1 MEQFDNHEL
10 SYKTYLQTP
19 HPQNC
24 KFELIDENATIKAI
38 DYIENKSSSG
48 HDGISNILLK
58 YAKLEISKP
67 LTLIINQMITIGI
80 FPDSLKIA
88 KIILIY
94 KKRVP
99 TDLSTYRPISLLPTI
114 SKIFERI
121 IDIQLQEYLNRNNLL
136 AEQQY
141 GFRPNHSTEYAAVK
155 LVDYISNKMDDHKIS
170 GTIFIDLSKAF
181 DTLSYDILLYKLK
194 LYGISGIE
202 YKLLSSYLRNRK
214 QYVTFNNK
222 NSELTEMRTGV
233 PQGSMW
239 GLLLFSTYINDLI
252 TVSNKLNF
260 IMYADDTTIYFDLEV
275 FEKDDLE
282 HQINDDL
289 KRLNLNKLTLNTT
302 KTKSMVFHR
311 KQQQMEQLHFSI
323 DGEVIE
329 NVSSFNFLGIT
340 LGGGLT

>member
-67 LTLIINQMITIGI
+67 LTLIINQMITTGI

-121 IDIQLQEYLNRNNLL
+121 IDIQLQEYLNPIW
-136 AEQQY
+136 A
-141 GFRPNHSTEYAAVK
+141 
-155 LVDYISNKMDDHKIS
+155 
-170 GTIFIDLSKAF
+170 
-181 DTLSYDILLYKLK
+181 
-194 LYGISGIE
+194 
-202 YKLLSSYLRNRK
+202 
-214 QYVTFNNK
+214 
-222 NSELTEMRTGV
+222 
-233 PQGSMW
+233 
-239 GLLLFSTYINDLI
+239 
-252 TVSNKLNF
+252 
-260 IMYADDTTIYFDLEV
+260 
-275 FEKDDLE
+275 
-282 HQINDDL
+282 
-289 KRLNLNKLTLNTT
+289 
-302 KTKSMVFHR
+302 
-311 KQQQMEQLHFSI
+311 
-323 DGEVIE
+323 
-329 NVSSFNFLGIT
+329 
-340 LGGGLT
+340 GGGVK